1 MAAQKFNQM
10 GAATFRELFY
20 SHTGN
25 QVHKWDHYL
34 DIYEKY
40 FSAYR
45 GQPVSILEIGI
56 SQGGSL
62 QLWKKYFGGN
72 VRVYAMDINPQCK
85 KFEEE
90 NIKIFIGSQEDEK
103 FLQEVCHQIPDVDII
118 LDDGGHTMRQQI
130 VSFENLFSKV
140 KEGGLYI
147 VEDTHTSYWHE
158 YHGGLKKPGSFIEY
172 SKNLVDSLYE
182 GHIAD
187 KRKLLVNEITT
198 HINGISFYDSIV
210 VFEKQKRNT
219 PFHIRKGTE
228 SIEPYIQVELKKPT
242 LWMQVKQKLFGKQD
256 TYKNNDK
263 GKL

>member
-1 MAAQKFNQM
+1 
-10 GAATFRELFY
+10 
-20 SHTGN
+20 
-25 QVHKWDHYL
+25 
-34 DIYEKY
+34 
-40 FSAYR
+40 
-45 GQPVSILEIGI
+45 
-56 SQGGSL
+56 
-62 QLWKKYFGGN
+62 
-72 VRVYAMDINPQCK
+72 MDINPQCK

-103 FLQEVCHQIPDVDII
+103 FLQQVCSQIPEVDII

-256 TYKNNDK
+256 TYKSNDK